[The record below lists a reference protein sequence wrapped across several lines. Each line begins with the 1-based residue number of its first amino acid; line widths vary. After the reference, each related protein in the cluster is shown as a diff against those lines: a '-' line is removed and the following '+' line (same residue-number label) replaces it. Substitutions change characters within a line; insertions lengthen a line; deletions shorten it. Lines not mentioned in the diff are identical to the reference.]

1 MMKNFFLSLFTLVLL
16 ASCQDQKAVPV
27 DVSLLNGYW
36 EIEQVTLADGSKK
49 EYKINETIDFFEIKK
64 DSGFRKKVK
73 PQLDGTYLVN
83 DVDEKFKIEKSAKGT
98 FIHYKTNYLKWKEQ
112 IKSLSKEQLILV
124 NDQNIEYQ
132 YKKPIP
138 FTLK

>member
-1 MMKNFFLSLFTLVLL
+1 M
-16 ASCQDQKAVPV
+16 
-27 DVSLLNGYW
+27 
-36 EIEQVTLADGSKK
+36 
-49 EYKINETIDFFEIKK
+49 
-64 DSGFRKKVK
+64 
-73 PQLDGTYLVN
+73 DGTYLVN
-83 DVDEKFKIEKSAKGT
+83 DVDEKFKIEKSAQGT